1 MKVLIADK
9 LSKVGIDWLESQTD
23 VEVGIKPGLP
33 PEDLAGIVGQYD
45 GMIIRSGVK
54 VTAEVLAEPGRLKC
68 IARAGVGVD
77 NVDVPLAT
85 QKGVIV
91 MNTPGGNTL
100 STAELTL
107 ALMLGLSRKIA
118 PASAS
123 LRAGEWN
130 RKAYQGT
137 QVAGKTLGIVGL
149 GRIGMAVARR
159 AVALEMRVLG
169 FDPFF
174 AGPPGASLEIV
185 KDLGELCRR
194 ADYITVHV
202 PKSPETLG
210 MIGAEQ
216 FALMK
221 PTVRLINA
229 ARGGIIDPQ
238 ALLDALEAGKIAG
251 AALDVWTREPP
262 ETEAEKALIRHP
274 NVLAVPHLGAS
285 TEEAQD
291 QVALDAARQLVEAL
305 RGGQV
310 RNAINA
316 PGFDKAIPAEL
327 RPYSELATRMGT
339 ILASIT
345 PGALKKVEVTYR
357 GRIADMNVAP
367 VTTHLLVGL
376 LQPHLEQNVNVINAP
391 VLADRRGLEVR
402 QVTSAKVKEFTNLME
417 VMVQTEQMRRTAVGT
432 IFGNRFPRVIS
443 IDGFRMEL
451 KPEGHV
457 LIIANDDR
465 PGVVGKYGSILGAS
479 NINIADMTFARKLK
493 PPKAVVGISLDSEPG
508 EAVLDEIRA
517 QEFVESVYYL
527 RLPELPATESQPAP
541 QGE

>member
-1 MKVLIADK
+1 MNVLIADK
-9 LSKVGIDWLESQTD
+9 LSKVGIDWLESQAD

-33 PEDLAGIVGQYD
+33 PEELAGIVGDYD

-54 VTAEVLAEPGRLKC
+54 VTAEVLANPGRLRC

-118 PASAS
+118 PANAS

-137 QVAGKTLGIVGL
+137 QLAGKTLGIVGL

-159 AVALEMRVLG
+159 AAALEMRLLG

-174 AGPPGASLEIV
+174 AGAPDASVDIV
-185 KDLGELCRR
+185 KDLGELCKR

-210 MIGAEQ
+210 MIGREQ

-221 PTVRLINA
+221 PTVRLINT
-229 ARGGIIDPQ
+229 ARGGIIDPE
-238 ALLDALEAGKIAG
+238 ALLEALEAGKIAG

-262 ETEAEKALIRHP
+262 ETEAEKSLIRHP

-316 PGFDKAIPAEL
+316 PGFDKAIPEEL
-327 RPYSELATRMGT
+327 RPYSELAARMGT
-339 ILASIT
+339 ILVSIT
-345 PGALKKVEVTYR
+345 PGAPRKVEVVYR

-367 VTTHLLVGL
+367 ITTHLLVGL
-376 LQPHLEQNVNVINAP
+376 LQPHMEQNVNVINAP
-391 VLADRRGLEVR
+391 VLADQRGFEVQ
-402 QVTSAKVKEFTNLME
+402 QVTSLKVKEFTNLME
-417 VMVQTEQMRRTAVGT
+417 VTIHTDQMKRTAVGT

-457 LIIANDDR
+457 LIIANDDK
-465 PGVVGKYGSILGAS
+465 PGVVGKYGSILGAN

-493 PPKAVVGISLDSEPG
+493 PPKAVVGISLDSEPSK
-508 EAVLDEIRA
+508 AVLDEIRA

-527 RLPELPATESQPAP
+527 RLPDFHAP
-541 QGE
+541 E